1 MLAITKPLATR
12 HPLLSLVLLLVCML
26 LFGFV
31 VVVYASFTH
40 NLIVL
45 PTTQRLHSMSIC
57 VNVVTVHH
65 VMLQVVCLQPK
76 GTPSAN
82 YTDTHTT
89 AELSRASFNKILLAT
104 SSFNNSPSAVVSWL
118 CRWSTHCRIIFLLL
132 NCLQSQQCIRKPR
145 CLLSETMWHC
155 ADVYS
160 VPYIS
165 IDLYICSNVC
175 MLPLVRWIQQTFVC
189 VCVRLWARVGAR
201 QPGR

>member
-1 MLAITKPLATR
+1 MLAKNSIFVVATCHLYTSLLSCLLLSLLLTSWFLSVALMLAITKPLATR

-31 VVVYASFTH
+31 VVVYASCTH

-104 SSFNNSPSAVVSWL
+104 SSFNNSPSAVVS
-118 CRWSTHCRIIFLLL
+118 
-132 NCLQSQQCIRKPR
+132 
-145 CLLSETMWHC
+145 
-155 ADVYS
+155 
-160 VPYIS
+160 
-165 IDLYICSNVC
+165 
-175 MLPLVRWIQQTFVC
+175 
-189 VCVRLWARVGAR
+189 
-201 QPGR
+201 